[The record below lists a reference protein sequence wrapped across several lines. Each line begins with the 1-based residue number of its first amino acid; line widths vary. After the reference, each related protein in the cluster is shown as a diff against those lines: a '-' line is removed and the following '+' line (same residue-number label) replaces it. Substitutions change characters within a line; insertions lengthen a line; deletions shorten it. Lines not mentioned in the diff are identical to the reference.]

1 MNDRNLDVALRI
13 AADLQDAVRD
23 VDALHAKTAG
33 LKDAGKQAAAGLNE
47 AAGAAD
53 KAAGA
58 AKREADAID
67 QSNARRDR
75 LVNLLQTERG
85 ARIQE
90 AEAVRA
96 GTVALGAHNAVM
108 QRQAMTAGELR
119 NAQRQLPTQI
129 TDIVTGLASGQ
140 SVFMVA
146 IQQGGQL
153 RDTWGGIVPAGRA
166 LIGTLSPLVVGLTA
180 GAAAA
185 TLIGT
190 ALFQAQAEEKA
201 FNDALLMTGNYANVS
216 VQQLEGMVETMAA
229 LDAVTAGGARQALLQ
244 VASSGKIAGDQF
256 EMVATAAA
264 RMEAA
269 TGQSID
275 TTVSKFEEI
284 AQSPVEALLKLN
296 ETEHFLTEAQ
306 LERVRALIEEGR
318 EQDAAA
324 EGARIYADRLDA
336 IATASEAARPHLQ
349 RMWQEAK
356 KGASEAWEETKNF
369 AEFLAAAGEKFEE
382 MPWYKKFGPAAGL
395 NAVRAL
401 YQAEPAPPLQT
412 PRVAGQVVDSKAEQA
427 KDKARKEAEQK
438 RKEFMAE
445 ESRYLSDAARKQKER
460 AEVED
465 LLNSKIITREEASK
479 RLALIEESYARKA
492 AKKGKT
498 KSEAQQD
505 QEAAQ
510 RELENLEKQ
519 IALTATLGEG
529 EKQITNE
536 ARVQV
541 EIKQGAFQLSSKATK
556 EALLDAAKRRDAQLA
571 EREEEEKRQKEVEQ
585 SGRAYDRLRQQLE
598 TPVEAAIS
606 EVTAQIEVLNK
617 ALESGKIS
625 AAEYQLGLERVL
637 NQSYTKAPVLRSPF
651 AGQEDLTGLL
661 GDQTQLEE
669 YGRDLDLWRAD
680 EIAKNDAHYAQKQIS
695 EERHQQRMR
704 QIRDQ
709 YESNRS
715 ALIEAEGNLQIAAT
729 QSIFDSLASI
739 ARSAA
744 GEQSESYR
752 VLFAIS
758 KGFAA
763 AQAAINMWM
772 SISEAMNTAKHP
784 FPSNL
789 AFMAQAAAQGA
800 QVIAAIRGVSYAPQG
815 YATGGRIVGPGTPT
829 SDSVPIWAS
838 RDEHMIRAASATQ
851 PGARA
856 FLDDFN
862 ERGMPALWDWAGGF
876 AAGGAISAPRER
888 PMNSAGGGASP
899 VNLQNDMTLYLLND
913 RDQLVEALAKH
924 PDMRKAIVIEVTENG
939 QAIRAGWGSG
949 G

>member
-75 LVNLLQTERG
+75 LVKLLQTERG
-85 ARIQE
+85 ARVQE

-119 NAQRQLPTQI
+119 NAQRQLPMQI

-216 VQQLEGMVETMAA
+216 VQQLEGMVETMAE

-275 TTVSKFEEI
+275 TTVRKFEEI
-284 AQSPVEALLKLN
+284 ARSPLEALLKLN
-296 ETEHFLTEAQ
+296 KAEHFVTEAQ
-306 LERVRALIEEGR
+306 LDRIAALQDEGR
-318 EQDAAA
+318 EQEAAA
-324 EGARIYADRLDA
+324 EGTRIYADRLDA

-356 KGASEAWEETKNF
+356 KGASEAWEETKQI
-369 AEFLAAAGEKFEE
+369 AEFLAAAGEKFEQ
-382 MPWYKKFGPAAGL
+382 MPWYKKFGPGAGL
-395 NAVRAL
+395 SAIRAL

-412 PRVAGQVVDSKAEQA
+412 PSVQNAANSEEYERKREEQKKAEQA
-427 KDKARKEAEQK
+427 WNRRQESNLNKQQKLQAEIVAIRKDGAALGKTEAEIQAQIAQAQA
-438 RKEFMAE
+438 RYKE
-445 ESRYLSDAARKQKER
+445 SLPKG
-460 AEVED
+460 
-465 LLNSKIITREEASK
+465 
-479 RLALIEESYARKA
+479 RKA
-492 AKKGKT
+492 G

-510 RELENLEKQ
+510 RELENLTKQ
-519 IALTATLGEG
+519 TALLGTLADG
-529 EKQITNE
+529 EKRVSEE
-536 ARVQV
+536 ARVRY
-541 EIKQGAFQLSSKATK
+541 EIQEGAYRLASPALQKQLVDQAK
-556 EALLDAAKRRDAQLA
+556 LLDAKRA
-571 EREEEEKRQKEVEQ
+571 EREEEEKRQQAFEKSE
-585 SGRAYDRLRQQLE
+585 RAYERLRDSLR
-598 TPVEAAIS
+598 TPMEAALDDAIA
-606 EVTAQIEVLNK
+606 EVKVLNDALDKGIAK
-617 ALESGKIS
+617 AP
-625 AAEYQLGLERVL
+625 EYQESIARIFNG
-637 NQSYTKAPVLRSPF
+637 SFTKAPELRLPGQQSF
-651 AGQEDLTGLL
+651 GAIDDQLQIEDESARLQKWYDEQLALLQQFRAAKIGTQAQWNAQELLLESQHRAGLNAL
-661 GDQTQLEE
+661 
-669 YGRDLDLWRAD
+669 
-680 EIAKNDAHYAQKQIS
+680 AQA
-695 EERHQQRMR
+695 QQ
-704 QIRDQ
+704 Q
-709 YESNRS
+709 
-715 ALIEAEGNLQIAAT
+715 LQIAST
-729 QSIFDSLASI
+729 QSIFDSMASI

-744 GEQSESYR
+744 GEQSRAYR

-758 KGFAA
+758 KGFAV
-763 AQAAINMWM
+763 AQAAIALATNVANA
-772 SISEAMNTAKHP
+772 SKIG
-784 FPSNL
+784 FPQNL
-789 AFMAQAAAQGA
+789 PLIAAAFAQGA
-800 QVIAAIRGVSYAPQG
+800 QIASLIAGANYSPQG

-924 PDMRKAIVIEVTENG
+924 PAMRRAIVIEASENG